1 MLGGY
6 ELVENV
12 GRGGMASLYL
22 ARRAGARG
30 FVRPVAIK
38 LVHSHLLDDSNFVEM
53 FIDEANVCS
62 RLSHPNIVHVEELVE
77 VDGSLFLVM
86 EFVEGCSLGKLLNF
100 ARRQHQRL
108 PVPMAVHIIAK
119 AADGLHAAHE
129 ARGDHDEPLELVH
142 RDMSPSNLLLSR
154 RGNVKIIDFGI
165 AKFSSR
171 LHHTRAQKLKGK
183 VAYMSPEQVHRGE
196 VDRRSDIYSLGVVL
210 WETLANR
217 RAYRAKDEVSL
228 LQQVMKRAIPPIE
241 SIRDDLPDE
250 LVSALNQA
258 LQPEPDA
265 RYETALE
272 FYRALTMAVPEAALV
287 TSKDVG
293 ESVRRVME
301 AEGHSGSSHQRVRT
315 STGSLS
321 IPEDTV
327 AITGDSI
334 VQSSSV
340 SHEVAASSHPG
351 TSQDRALM
359 VGVLI
364 AGVAAVVLL
373 AVMMFVSFDEPEPAQ
388 APPPVTTAPPVAPP
402 VAPPPVVAPP
412 PTETAA
418 KVVEPAAEDD
428 DVDDDAVEEDDGPDT
443 IEPSRRRRR
452 VNRARAR
459 RRAAARR
466 AEEKAAPE
474 NPQAVPTYLIEE
486 DAPTKAAV
494 AAPPRERTKVDDVL
508 LADQD
513 DLDREAMKSGAK
525 AKATK
530 IEQDGAVLA
539 DDYQ

>member
-6 ELVENV
+6 ELVERV
-12 GRGGMASLYL
+12 GRGGMASLFL

-30 FVRPVAIK
+30 FVRPVAVK
-38 LVHSHLLDDSNFVEM
+38 LVHSHLLEDSNFVEM
-53 FIDEANVCS
+53 FIDEANVCA
-62 RLSHPNIVHVEELVE
+62 RLSHPNIVHIEELVE
-77 VDGSLFLVM
+77 VDGALFIVM

-100 ARRQHQRL
+100 TRKQRQQV

-129 ARGDHDEPLELVH
+129 ARGDHDEPLDLVH
-142 RDMSPSNLLLSR
+142 RDMSPTNLLLSR

-171 LHHTRAQKLKGK
+171 LHHTRTQRLKGK
-183 VAYMSPEQVHRGE
+183 VAYMSPEQVNRGE

-210 WETLANR
+210 WETLAHR

-228 LQQVMKRAIPPIE
+228 MRQVMKRTIPPIE

-265 RYETALE
+265 RFETAHE

-287 TSKDVG
+287 TSKDIG
-293 ESVRRVME
+293 EAVRRVME
-301 AEGHSGSSHQRVRT
+301 SEGQADSSHLKVRT
-315 STGSLS
+315 STGTGSY
-321 IPEDTV
+321 PEDTV
-327 AITGDSI
+327 AVTGDSI

-359 VGVLI
+359 IGVLI
-364 AGVAAVVLL
+364 AGLVAIVLL
-373 AVMMFVSFDEPEPAQ
+373 GVMVMITFDTTEPASV
-388 APPPVTTAPPVAPP
+388 PPPVAD
-402 VAPPPVVAPP
+402 VAPP
-412 PTETAA
+412 PTTAPPPPA
-418 KVVEPAAEDD
+418 KAEAPAEEPDAEDPEVEVAAEVIEDEDTEEDEAEATVEPK
-428 DVDDDAVEEDDGPDT
+428 
-443 IEPSRRRRR
+443 RRRR
-452 VNRARAR
+452 VARSRRRARAR
-459 RRAAARR
+459 R
-466 AEEKAAPE
+466 AEPKKEPE

-486 DAPTKAAV
+486 ETPTRSVSAR
-494 AAPPRERTKVDDVL
+494 PSRETTKVDDVL

-513 DLDREAMKSGAK
+513 DLDRAAMKSDAK
-525 AKATK
+525 TK
-530 IEQDGAVLA
+530 TTEVEQDGTVLA

>member
-1 MLGGY
+1 
-6 ELVENV
+6 
-12 GRGGMASLYL
+12 MASLYL

-30 FVRPVAIK
+30 FVRPVAVK

-53 FIDEANVCS
+53 FIDEANVCA

-77 VDGSLFLVM
+77 VDGALFIVM

-100 ARRQHQRL
+100 TRRQRQQV

-129 ARGDHDEPLELVH
+129 ARGDHDEPLDLVH
-142 RDMSPSNLLLSR
+142 RDMSPTNLLLSR

-165 AKFSSR
+165 AKFASR
-171 LHHTRAQKLKGK
+171 LHHTRTQRLKGK
-183 VAYMSPEQVHRGE
+183 VAYMSPEQLNRGE

-210 WETLANR
+210 WETLAQR

-228 LQQVMKRAIPPIE
+228 MRQVMKRTIPPIE

-265 RYETALE
+265 RFETAHE

-287 TSKDVG
+287 TSKDIG
-293 ESVRRVME
+293 EAVRRVME
-301 AEGHSGSSHQRVRT
+301 SEGQAGSSHLKVRT
-315 STGSLS
+315 STGTGSY
-321 IPEDTV
+321 PEDTV
-327 AITGDSI
+327 AVTGDSI
-334 VQSSSV
+334 VQSSSI

-359 VGVLI
+359 IGVLI
-364 AGVAAVVLL
+364 AGLVAIVLL
-373 AVMMFVSFDEPEPAQ
+373 GVMLMISFDTPDPVA
-388 APPPVTTAPPVAPP
+388 APPPVAD
-402 VAPPPVVAPP
+402 VAPPPSAAPP
-412 PTETAA
+412 AKAEAPVEEPVAEQPPVEAA
-418 KVVEPAAEDD
+418 AAETLDD
-428 DVDDDAVEEDDGPDT
+428 EDLEEDEA
-443 IEPSRRRRR
+443 EPTAEPKRRRR
-452 VNRARAR
+452 VSRARRRARAR
-459 RRAAARR
+459 R
-466 AEEKAAPE
+466 AEAEKKPE

-486 DAPTKAAV
+486 EPPARSISARPTRAT
-494 AAPPRERTKVDDVL
+494 TKVDDVL

-513 DLDREAMKSGAK
+513 DLDRAAMKSD
-525 AKATK
+525 ATTK
-530 IEQDGAVLA
+530 TTEVEQDGTVLA